1 MKKQNLPIKAL
12 SLFLILAISWPCS
25 ALARSQAAVVPHQK
39 RFEQSYSA
47 HSFPNG
53 QIKYT
58 YKTDASGQPY
68 DIELLEGF
76 DQPRLFRAE
85 MYTLFDYQNAV
96 SAASDNAFTATAAM
110 QNNHYER
117 RILPL
122 QKIART
128 PMGSSTSLYAILAD
142 FAKDPDN
149 KATRERIKVACKAI
163 DQDPQDFG
171 AWIDFANRINF
182 AMHLDENAKPISNEM
197 IGAQCGALLY
207 ARTIK
212 GSAVLDRSLAD
223 AYLTKAAFKSV
234 KRPNVG
240 KALRIDAALMTGK
253 YRDANAIVSKH
264 VEPHDDEHRKLLA
277 KIKSNN
283 RSKISFEKIP
293 GINAVQG
300 SSNNQDYAL
309 TDLLGYLPANATVYA
324 GYKGDADIIKPI
336 KSMLSGILPPSP
348 RVLQYAK
355 QELRHRQG
363 DSPQTHRLL
372 AALAIPTAMSA
383 ILDKVP
389 EDTQITSVSAR
400 AYASHI
406 RNNGSPF
413 DVVTILQFDA
423 TNANPAVYRSALQSL
438 SCRNGKDRKE
448 IERKKYFE
456 IAYDAEIEYEK
467 YARETFSYVKQLGN
481 IFVFSNSLDYL
492 DDTIA
497 ALESKE
503 KLQPQG
509 EQISRI
515 SKDLLPPAPTKEQ
528 VAVAYVQKSGLSR
541 YLIGDQ
547 IEKPED
553 KWRNGPIFLTSP
565 NGQIKII
572 GQWMTPTLT
581 DISHMSLAGARPQ
594 NDIDGDPYVYKLAT
608 ADPEVHIKKD
618 DGRLQ
623 MTLMPGIMGNFFI
636 PTPVISLLELKHF
649 DDCACKEDD

>member
-1 MKKQNLPIKAL
+1 MKKQNLPTKAL
-12 SLFLILAISWPCS
+12 SLFLILAVSWPCS
-25 ALARSQAAVVPHQK
+25 ALGRSQAAVVPHQK

-47 HSFPNG
+47 HAFPNG

-110 QNNHYER
+110 QNKHYQR

-163 DQDPQDFG
+163 DQDPQDYG

-197 IGAQCGALLY
+197 IEAQCGALLY

-212 GSAVLDRSLAD
+212 GSSVLDRSLAD

-240 KALRIDAALMTGK
+240 KAQRIDATIMTGK

-264 VEPHDDEHRKLLA
+264 AEPHDDEHRKLVA
-277 KIKSNN
+277 KIRSNN
-283 RSKISFEKIP
+283 QSEISFEKIP
-293 GINAVQG
+293 EISAGQSS
-300 SSNNQDYAL
+300 SSNQKYAL
-309 TDLLGYLPANATVYA
+309 TDLLGFLPANATVYA

-336 KSMLSGILPPSP
+336 KSMLSGILPASP
-348 RVLQYAK
+348 RATHYAK
-355 QELRHRQG
+355 EELQHRQG
-363 DSPQTHRLL
+363 DSPQTHRFL

-383 ILDKVP
+383 ILNKIP
-389 EDTQITSVSAR
+389 KDTQITSVSAR

-413 DVVTILQFDA
+413 DVVTILQFDTA
-423 TNANPAVYRSALQSL
+423 NADPAIYRNALQSL
-438 SCRNGKDRKE
+438 VCREFSMDRKE
-448 IERKKYFE
+448 IEKKKFFNT
-456 IAYDAEIEYEK
+456 ACDAEIDYKEYAGE
-467 YARETFSYVKQLGN
+467 AFSYVKQLGN

-503 KLQPQG
+503 KSQPQS

-528 VAVAYVQKSGLSR
+528 VAVAYVQKSGLPQC
-541 YLIGDQ
+541 LTDDQ
-547 IEKPED
+547 SAKPED
-553 KWRNGPIFLTSP
+553 KWRGNPIILTSP

-572 GQWMTPTLT
+572 GESLTPTLSE
-581 DISHMSLAGARPQ
+581 IIEMSLDPARPQ
-594 NDIDGDPYVYKLAT
+594 NDMDGDPYVYKLAT
-608 ADPEVHIKKD
+608 ADPEAHLKND
-618 DGRLQ
+618 ADGKLQ
-623 MTLMPGIMGNFFI
+623 IMLRPGVSGNFFI
-636 PTPVISLLELKHF
+636 PTSVSSLLGLKHYG
-649 DDCACKEDD
+649 